1 MLTDSNA
8 NMFLTRCDAVR
19 CDGSYMSKMDGC
31 CGEVK
36 LAKNDSYKKWG
47 IEIRVRFRS
56 VEDQGKMAVLDKRVH
71 SGGERS
77 VSTILYLMAL
87 QVTVFVIFD
96 GGGKHARRTEV
107 IEGPFVA

>member
-1 MLTDSNA
+1 
-8 NMFLTRCDAVR
+8 
-19 CDGSYMSKMDGC
+19 MSKMDGC
-31 CGEVK
+31 CGEVR
-36 LAKNDSYKKWG
+36 LAETESYKKWG

-87 QVTVFVIFD
+87 QASGGCPRFRSRLLGVTCVWFIPW
-96 GGGKHARRTEV
+96 G
-107 IEGPFVA
+107 

>member
-1 MLTDSNA
+1 MSN
-8 NMFLTRCDAVR
+8 
-19 CDGSYMSKMDGC
+19 MDGC
-31 CGEVK
+31 CGEVR
-36 LAKNDSYKKWG
+36 LAEAESYKKWG

-87 QVTVFVIFD
+87 QVTACVGAGR
-96 GGGKHARRTEV
+96 GGG
-107 IEGPFVA
+107 G